1 MKPGNSLAFGGRYCV
16 HLVPSD
22 KDAEVILNYATD
34 IGAIDRDGEEELIIV
49 RFPEMSSDE
58 AVTEEELKVRLT
70 TPLVNG

>member
-1 MKPGNSLAFGGRYCV
+1 MKPGNSLAFGGLSCV

-22 KDAEVILNYATD
+22 TDAEVILNYAAD
-34 IGAIDRDGEEELIIV
+34 IGAIDRDGKEELIIV

-58 AVTEEELKVRLT
+58 AVTEEELKARLT